1 MGKTL
6 ETNKKILEL
15 LENKKMTITELSKEL
30 GLSKATVSQHIDE
43 LTRVH
48 AVEKVDSEYFKKL
61 KYYKTTP
68 NYSAM
73 FAKAIG
79 VVIVL
84 GIVAYAIY
92 SYASIPLHSNT
103 NNVSNKT
110 GLITASVTTASYVN
124 SSANATVTPGQI
136 SSAYSC
142 IFLNYHMS
150 GSIVSESGFSAYTL
164 NYTVGNMTK
173 NVTDYVI
180 SRGSSGSFRLAEN
193 ITQTLSEPQ
202 GFNSTRTHYYLLRY
216 NNSITSFQPTGVNI
230 TFSPKVF
237 QAANGSINTTAY
249 VRIAAN
255 ATYGTYWI
263 NFDGPCGGGIGPE
276 LLTVGSKP
284 YNGTLHEPVNI
295 FG

>member
-6 ETNKKILEL
+6 ETKKKILEL
-15 LENKKMTITELSKEL
+15 LENRKMTLTELSKEL

-43 LTRVH
+43 LIRVH
-48 AVEKVDSEYFKKL
+48 AVEKVNSEYFKKL

-92 SYASIPLHSNT
+92 SYTGSTSYPSVPNASSKTSLK
-103 NNVSNKT
+103 NV
-110 GLITASVTTASYVN
+110 SVTTAPYVN
-124 SSANATVTPGQI
+124 SSANTVVTPGQI
-136 SSAYSC
+136 SSAYTC
-142 IFLNYHMS
+142 IFLNYNMN
-150 GSIVSESGFSAYTL
+150 GSIVSESGLSAYSL
-164 NYTVGNMTK
+164 NYTVGNATK
-173 NVTDYVI
+173 TVTDYVI
-180 SRGSSGSFRLAEN
+180 GRGSSGSLRLTEN
-193 ITQTLSEPQ
+193 IMQTLSEPK

-216 NNSITSFQPTGVNI
+216 NDSITSLRPTGVNI
-230 TFSPKVF
+230 TFSPEVF
-237 QAANGSINTTAY
+237 QAVNGSINTTAY

>member
-6 ETNKKILEL
+6 ETKKKILEL
-15 LENKKMTITELSKEL
+15 LENRKMTITELSKEL

-61 KYYKTTP
+61 KYYKTTN

-79 VVIVL
+79 AIIVL
-84 GIVAYAIY
+84 GIVAYALY
-92 SYASIPLHSNT
+92 SYAGITPYSNAH
-103 NNVSNKT
+103 NASSKT
-110 GLITASVTTASYVN
+110 TLTTTPATTASYVN
-124 SSANATVTPGQI
+124 SSSNTIVTPGQI
-136 SSAYSC
+136 SSAYTC
-142 IFLNYHMS
+142 IFLNYNMK
-150 GSIVSESGFSAYTL
+150 GSIVGVNGLSAYSL
-164 NYTVGNMTK
+164 NYTVGNATK

-180 SRGSSGSFRLAEN
+180 GRGSSGSFRLDEN
-193 ITQTLSEPQ
+193 ITQTLSEPH

-216 NNSITSFQPTGVNI
+216 NSSIASLHPTGVNI
-230 TFSPKVF
+230 TFIPEAF
-237 QAANGSINTTAY
+237 QAVNGSINTTAY

-284 YNGTLHEPVNI
+284 YNGTLREPVNI

>member
-6 ETNKKILEL
+6 ETKKKILGL
-15 LENKKMTITELSKEL
+15 LENRKMTITELSKEL
-30 GLSKATVSQHIDE
+30 GLSKATVSQHINE

-73 FAKAIG
+73 FAKVIG
-79 VVIVL
+79 VVIIL
-84 GIVAYAIY
+84 GIVAYALY
-92 SYASIPLHSNT
+92 SYQGISSYPNSHNASS
-103 NNVSNKT
+103 K
-110 GLITASVTTASYVN
+110 ASLTTMPVTTISYVN

-142 IFLNYHMS
+142 IFLNYHMN
-150 GSIVSESGFSAYTL
+150 GSIASESGFSAYAL
-164 NYTVGNMTK
+164 NYTVGNTTK
-173 NVTDYVI
+173 NITDYVI
-180 SRGSSGSFRLAEN
+180 GRGSSGSFRLAEN

-202 GFNSTRTHYYLLRY
+202 SFNSTRTHYYLLRY
-216 NNSITSFQPTGVNI
+216 NDSIASFQPTGVNI
-230 TFSPKVF
+230 TFSPKIF
-237 QAANGSINTTAY
+237 QAANGSIKTTAY
-249 VRIAAN
+249 VRITAN

>member
-6 ETNKKILEL
+6 ETKKKILEL
-15 LENKKMTITELSKEL
+15 LENRKMTITELSKEL

-84 GIVAYAIY
+84 GIVAYALY
-92 SYASIPLHSNT
+92 SYAGTTQYPNAHNA
-103 NNVSNKT
+103 NGKT
-110 GLITASVTTASYVN
+110 KLKTVPATTASYVN

-142 IFLNYHMS
+142 IFLNYHMD
-150 GSIVSESGFSAYTL
+150 GSIVNTSGFSAYVL
-164 NYTVGNMTK
+164 NYTVGNETR

-216 NNSITSFQPTGVNI
+216 NSSIASLHPTGINI
-230 TFSPKVF
+230 TFSPEAF
-237 QAANGSINTTAY
+237 QAVNGSINTSAY

-276 LLTVGSKP
+276 LLTVGSRP
-284 YNGTLHEPVNI
+284 YNGTLREPVNI